1 MAVFCA
7 ATAVLWADEAW
18 ETTAFVF
25 WANDA
30 GAAQK
35 ANAATTG
42 SSHHGILFI
51 RRK

>member
-1 MAVFCA
+1 MRSSGIMAVF
-7 ATAVLWADEAW
+7 W
-18 ETTAFVF
+18 TTSFVF

-42 SSHHGILFI
+42 NNNEGILFMAG
-51 RRK
+51 K

>member
-1 MAVFCA
+1 MAVFW
-7 ATAVLWADEAW
+7 TTSLVTWTDEVFVPAS
-18 ETTAFVF
+18 FVF

-42 SSHHGILFI
+42 SSHHEILFM
-51 RRK
+51 R